1 MSIAVHIF
9 YPFESPQLVVSLR
22 FLYFCRVSCFLTNGF
37 PVKEIIVKLYNV
49 TFNSPCHC
57 NRAIVKIPN

>member
-1 MSIAVHIF
+1 MSIAVHIS
-9 YPFESPQLVVSLR
+9 YPFESAQLVVSLR

-49 TFNSPCHC
+49 TFNSL
-57 NRAIVKIPN
+57 